1 MLLCACLSALDV
13 RLFLAVLMV
22 LMVALPF
29 VMFLLYS
36 YYMLT
41 DSMVWSV
48 SDKSV
53 KLSDNGNLKIAFEN
67 HKINAVDIAKAD
79 VKRVF
84 CYKKYVLFQVESKKY
99 RLLIFPESAFS
110 DEIKKT
116 RFIQAFQ

>member
-53 KLSDNGNLKIAFEN
+53 KLSDNGNLKMAFEN
-67 HKINAVDIAKAD
+67 HKINAVDIANAD

-84 CYKKYVLFQVESKKY
+84 CYKNYVLFQVESKKY

-110 DEIKKT
+110 DEIEKT

>member
-1 MLLCACLSALDV
+1 MLLCACLSALDL

-48 SDKSV
+48 LDKSV

-67 HKINAVDIAKAD
+67 HKINAVDIANAD

-84 CYKKYVLFQVESKKY
+84 CYKNYVLFQVESKKY

-110 DEIKKT
+110 DEIEKT
-116 RFIQAFQ
+116 RFIQVFQ

>member
-53 KLSDNGNLKIAFEN
+53 KLSDNGNLKMAFEN
-67 HKINAVDIAKAD
+67 HKINAVDIDRAD

-110 DEIKKT
+110 DEIEKT